1 MEDVYYTLNQKDD
14 WLASS
19 FSILADGIGGW
30 GLAGIGAAT
39 LCGVWMGPDRLGKE
53 KNKKKE
59 ARILLL
65 FSYSCVTP
73 CRLSSSIN
81 YKKVRG
87 GCTPRRAII

>member
-39 LCGVWMGPDRLGKE
+39 LCGVWMGPDKLGKE

-65 FSYSCVTP
+65 FFIQLRDAMPSVI
-73 CRLSSSIN
+73 IN
-81 YKKVRG
+81 QL
-87 GCTPRRAII
+87 

>member
-53 KNKKKE
+53 KTKE
-59 ARILLL
+59 GSAYPPSFFIQLRDAMPSVI
-65 FSYSCVTP
+65 
-73 CRLSSSIN
+73 IN
-81 YKKVRG
+81 QL
-87 GCTPRRAII
+87 